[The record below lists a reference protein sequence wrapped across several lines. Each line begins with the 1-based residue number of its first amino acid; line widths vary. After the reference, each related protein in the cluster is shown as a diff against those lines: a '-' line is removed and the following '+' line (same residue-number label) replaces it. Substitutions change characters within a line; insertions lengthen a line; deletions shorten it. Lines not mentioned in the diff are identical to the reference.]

1 MAPAKKTGSDSDEA
15 IKAVDQTGGGTVP
28 TDEVGPT
35 TAEATSVAETAAT
48 DTAVTGTADATAD
61 DDLRRRYREALE
73 RKRNGGAGAAT
84 GHGSDRTTAPTSND
98 KVKRTFRRRAG
109 G

>member
-1 MAPAKKTGSDSDEA
+1 MDTMAAAKKTPSESVGDSDTSA
-15 IKAVDQTGGGTVP
+15 SDGT
-28 TDEVGPT
+28 TASDEVVTVT
-35 TAEATSVAETAAT
+35 TDSP
-48 DTAVTGTADATAD
+48 D

-73 RKRNGGAGAAT
+73 RKRAGGSAAAT
-84 GHGSDRTTAPTSND
+84 GHGADKSSAPTSND

>member
-1 MAPAKKTGSDSDEA
+1 MAEAKNTPSDSD
-15 IKAVDQTGGGTVP
+15 GTAT
-28 TDEVGPT
+28 TDEMVTVT
-35 TAEATSVAETAAT
+35 TAAP
-48 DTAVTGTADATAD
+48 DTAD

-73 RKRNGGAGAAT
+73 RKSAGGSAAAT
-84 GHGSDRTTAPTSND
+84 GHGADRANVPTSND

>member
-1 MAPAKKTGSDSDEA
+1 MATAESD
-15 IKAVDQTGGGTVP
+15 Q
-28 TDEVGPT
+28 PT
-35 TAEATSVAETAAT
+35 TANSAAPST
-48 DTAVTGTADATAD
+48 D
-61 DDLRRRYREALE
+61 DDLRRRYLEALE
-73 RKRNGGAGAAT
+73 RKRAGGSAAAT

>member
-1 MAPAKKTGSDSDEA
+1 MATMAAAKKTPSDSVGDSDTSDSD
-15 IKAVDQTGGGTVP
+15 G
-28 TDEVGPT
+28 
-35 TAEATSVAETAAT
+35 TAAT
-48 DTAVTGTADATAD
+48 DEVVTVTTETAETTPD

-73 RKRNGGAGAAT
+73 RKRAGGSAAAT
-84 GHGSDRTTAPTSND
+84 GHGADKSSAPTSND

>member
-1 MAPAKKTGSDSDEA
+1 MVTMAAAKNTPSDSE
-15 IKAVDQTGGGTVP
+15 G
-28 TDEVGPT
+28 
-35 TAEATSVAETAAT
+35 
-48 DTAVTGTADATAD
+48 TAVTDETVTLATATADTAD

-73 RKRNGGAGAAT
+73 RKRAGGSAAAT
-84 GHGSDRTTAPTSND
+84 GHGADKAGAPTSND

>member
-1 MAPAKKTGSDSDEA
+1 MAAAKNTPSDSDDAA
-15 IKAVDQTGGGTVP
+15 ITDETATVP
-28 TDEVGPT
+28 TAT
-35 TAEATSVAETAAT
+35 T
-48 DTAVTGTADATAD
+48 DTAD

-73 RKRNGGAGAAT
+73 RKRAGGSAAAT
-84 GHGSDRTTAPTSND
+84 GHGADKATAPTSNG

>member
-1 MAPAKKTGSDSDEA
+1 MAAAKNTPSESEG
-15 IKAVDQTGGGTVP
+15 
-28 TDEVGPT
+28 
-35 TAEATSVAETAAT
+35 
-48 DTAVTGTADATAD
+48 TAVTDETVAVTTATTDTPD

-73 RKRNGGAGAAT
+73 RKRAGGSAAAT
-84 GHGSDRTTAPTSND
+84 GHGADKSSAPTSND